1 MDNTNIPNPQ
11 TSEEIPLLK
20 YEEHLWNRFD
30 QLHERYRRQYN
41 YLSNLK
47 TIFNKYKSNCSDFA
61 KSNSNIIKSKY
72 QLSDD
77 NKTTQY
83 EAYQSLLLNLAKQ
96 SEAFDELEKS
106 IPNYIIKK
114 LDSLLDPI
122 YYEEKEKYNILKKT
136 LSNYNSAKNSVE
148 KAKKIFYNS
157 ASASENQLRAVIKS
171 KEIDVAQANIET
183 LKKLEQKKNDL
194 INEARNYENR
204 YKLEIQNANKLRIDF
219 NNKQNNILQF
229 YQERDSKNSEEI
241 KLFLML
247 FLAELKKDLQ
257 MIIDNISEFEETVKK
272 IDIKNDINQFI
283 EKNKG
288 ILKPD
293 EEILFNPYEPITKIN
308 DTKESEDFKY
318 YVMREMKQNF
328 TGIFPDFNL
337 EFEDKKNELRKMTI
351 NFFKTNVKFNEQEKL
366 LELLKE
372 KKFRDF
378 FLLNLSKQRTQGRFA
393 RKEEIIDNLKEVL
406 KLILEIAEKEKDY
419 EAGKNC
425 IILSQTYYIEDKND
439 KNKKVYLVES
449 IEDNKWLK
457 SIDFW
462 NGIIE
467 VMTKKEIEKNI
478 NISKKSKGNCDEK
491 EKKKIISN
499 AGFSQ
504 LLSYAN
510 NMVEFKLEKD
520 IIKRV
525 IDKFSIKYQIDK
537 SLVEAIYN
545 NTGVTGEIDM
555 NAYNPEEDK
564 NEEDEEKN
572 EEEKNEESKNE
583 ESKNE
588 ESKNEEEKNEESK
601 NEEIKNEESKNEEGK
616 NEENKNEE
624 SKNEE

>member
-1 MDNTNIPNPQ
+1 MDNTNNPNTE

-20 YEEHLWNRFD
+20 YEENLWNRFE

-41 YLSNLK
+41 YLTNLK

-61 KSNSNIIKSKY
+61 KSNNNIIKTKY

-83 EAYQSLLLNLAKQ
+83 EAYQSLLLNILKQ
-96 SEAFDELEKS
+96 SEAFDDLEKS

-136 LSNYNSAKNSVE
+136 LNNYNSAKNSVE

-157 ASASENQLRAVIKS
+157 ASAAENQIRAVIKS
-171 KEIDVAQANIET
+171 KEIDVTQANIET
-183 LKKLEQKKNDL
+183 LNKLEQKKNDL
-194 INEARNYENR
+194 INEAKNYENK
-204 YKLEIQNANKLRIDF
+204 YILEIQNANKLRIDF

-229 YQERDSKNSEEI
+229 YQERDNKNGEEI
-241 KLFLML
+241 KLLLML
-247 FLAELKKDLQ
+247 YLAELKKDLQ
-257 MIIDNISEFEETVKK
+257 KIIYNIIEFEDNIKK
-272 IDIKNDINQFI
+272 INIKSDINQFV
-283 EKNKG
+283 EKNKVN
-288 ILKPD
+288 IKPD
-293 EEILFNPYEPITKIN
+293 EEIIFNPYDPITKSN

-328 TGIFPDFNL
+328 TGIFPDFNQ

-378 FLLNLSKQRTQGRFA
+378 FLLNLSKQRTQGRYA

-419 EAGKNC
+419 ESGKNC
-425 IILSQTYYIEDKND
+425 IILAQTYYIDDKND

-457 SIDFW
+457 SIEFW
-462 NGIIE
+462 NGIIDL
-467 VMTKKEIEKNI
+467 MTKKEIEKNI
-478 NISKKSKGNCDEK
+478 RISKKNKSNFDEK
-491 EKKKIISN
+491 EKKNIISN

-504 LLSYAN
+504 LLSYVN
-510 NMVEFKLEKD
+510 NMVEFKIEKD
-520 IIKRV
+520 VIKKV
-525 IDKFSIKYQIDK
+525 IDKFSIKYQIEK

-545 NTGVTGEIDM
+545 NTGVTGEIDI

-564 NEEDEEKN
+564 NELDNLINDNINENDKKEENKK
-572 EEEKNEESKNE
+572 EESKIEENKNEESKNE

-588 ESKNEEEKNEESK
+588 EKKNEESK
-601 NEEIKNEESKNEEGK
+601 NQEQ
-616 NEENKNEE
+616 
-624 SKNEE
+624 

>member
-1 MDNTNIPNPQ
+1 MDKANNPNI
-11 TSEEIPLLK
+11 TKSEEIPLLK

-41 YLSNLK
+41 NLSNLK
-47 TIFNKYKSNCSDFA
+47 TIFNKYKSNCNDFS
-61 KSNSNIIKSKY
+61 KLNNNIIKSKY

-83 EAYQSLLLNLAKQ
+83 EAYQSFLHNILIQ
-96 SEAFDELEKS
+96 SEAFDFLEKS
-106 IPNYIIKK
+106 IPNLIIKK

-122 YYEEKEKYNILKKT
+122 YYEEKEKYNILKKS
-136 LSNYNSAKNSVE
+136 LNNYNSAKISVE
-148 KAKKIFYNS
+148 KAKKNFYNS
-157 ASASENQLRAVIKS
+157 ASAAENQLRAVIKT
-171 KEIDVAQANIET
+171 KEIDVTQANMET
-183 LKKLEQKKNDL
+183 LNKLEQKKNDL
-194 INEARNYENR
+194 INEAKNYENK
-204 YKLEIQNANKLRIDF
+204 YILEIENANKLRIDF

-229 YQERDSKNSEEI
+229 YEQTDNKNGEEI
-241 KLFLML
+241 KLLLML
-247 FLAELKKDLQ
+247 YLAELKKDLQ
-257 MIIDNISEFEETVKK
+257 MIFSNIVEFEENIKK
-272 IDIKNDINQFI
+272 INIKNDINQFV

-288 ILKPD
+288 NLKPD
-293 EEILFNPYEPITKIN
+293 EEIIFNPYEPITKAN
-308 DTKESEDFKY
+308 DTKETEEFKY
-318 YVMREMKQNF
+318 YVMREMKQKF
-328 TGIFPDFNL
+328 TGIFPDFNQ

-378 FLLNLSKQRTQGRFA
+378 FLLNLSKQRTQGRYA

-467 VMTKKEIEKNI
+467 FMTKKEIEKNI
-478 NISKKSKGNCDEK
+478 KISKKNKSNFDEK

-504 LLSYAN
+504 LLSYSN
-510 NMVEFKLEKD
+510 NMIEFKIEKD
-520 IIKRV
+520 VIKKI
-525 IDKFSIKYQIDK
+525 IDKFSIKYQIEK
-537 SLVEAIYN
+537 SLIDAIYA
-545 NTGVTGEIDM
+545 NTGISGEVDM

-564 NEEDEEKN
+564 DKFDFFNINDNKKEEDKK
-572 EEEKNEESKNE
+572 EEEKKEENKKEDKKE
-583 ESKNE
+583 ENTKDDDKKE
-588 ESKNEEEKNEESK
+588 DD
-601 NEEIKNEESKNEEGK
+601 K
-616 NEENKNEE
+616 NEENKKEDN
-624 SKNEE
+624 K